1 MRRSAS
7 AKAAWSAAG
16 AHTVTANFSLRPR
29 SAIATATG
37 LAPHMMSCGRGSTGS
52 TNTSMVPWLGQRLL
66 AKRTPARSSPAA
78 TPCSCSTS
86 GGCTE
91 TRRGLP
97 SRSAS
102 RAAARTAARAQPPPT
117 HPSETVPSDRITALA
132 PALAAVAATVRTT
145 VARANGSHLAWMVEM
160 RSRMSVASSMASD
173 PRQMRFERREAFEI
187 VGGSEQVDIGQR
199 GLHPARPWAVIPPAD
214 QRIEPDDAPAAP
226 AQAPHLLGEPLR
238 LAGVV
243 AIGHDHDRG
252 ARIDHA
258 ARVPAVEGR
267 EALADAGAAADPLRH
282 QRELVHRTGD
292 VAVAQG
298 RGDVGKPG
306 VKDERL
312 GLAEGVDHT

>member
-1 MRRSAS
+1 M
-7 AKAAWSAAG
+7 
-16 AHTVTANFSLRPR
+16 
-29 SAIATATG
+29 
-37 LAPHMMSCGRGSTGS
+37 
-52 TNTSMVPWLGQRLL
+52 SMVPWLGHMFL
-66 AKRTPARSSPAA
+66 AKRTPPCSSPDSW
-78 TPCSCSTS
+78 PCWSNRSA
-86 GGCTE
+86 GCTE
-91 TRRGLP
+91 TSRDW
-97 SRSAS
+97 RSAS
-102 RAAARTAARAQPPPT
+102 ASLAALMTAARAQPPPIQ
-117 HPSETVPSDRITALA
+117 PSETVPSGRITALA

-145 VARANGSHLAWMVEM
+145 VASANGSPLAFMVEM

-298 RGDVGKPG
+298 RGDVG
-306 VKDERL
+306 
-312 GLAEGVDHT
+312 